1 MSQKETKH
9 IAARSQGHELGA
21 YRLREYP
28 MPLFDVNTPLAESPM
43 STFSPYRSQ
52 PTASVSFNPSKES
65 TMNTDTT
72 NTVKNVSELVGRSF
86 LAVLFLL
93 SGLSK
98 IGAYAGT
105 VAYMSSVG
113 VPGAVLPVVIATE
126 VLGALAIIVGWKT
139 RVIASLLAS
148 FSLLAA
154 AIFHNNFGD
163 QIQMIM
169 FLKNVSIA
177 GGFLLLVANGA
188 GPLSIDRRLA
198 K

>member
-1 MSQKETKH
+1 M
-9 IAARSQGHELGA
+9 
-21 YRLREYP
+21 
-28 MPLFDVNTPLAESPM
+28 D
-43 STFSPYRSQ
+43 
-52 PTASVSFNPSKES
+52 
-65 TMNTDTT
+65 TDTT
-72 NTVKNVSELVGRSF
+72 NTVKNVSELVGRSL

-98 IGAYAGT
+98 IAAYAAT
-105 VAYMSSVG
+105 VTYMSSLG
-113 VPGAVLPVVIATE
+113 VPGALLPVVIATE

-139 RVIASLLAS
+139 RVIASLLAG
-148 FSLLAA
+148 FSLVAA